1 VLRPRL
7 TAHDPF
13 RKSAKKDML
22 LDCRQCFHISIWAVS
37 CRILISMANMQR
49 REFITL
55 FCGLVAWPCV
65 VLAQARRTRPRI
77 GWLKAAPQDSPP
89 TIYIRS
95 FLEGMRELGYTEG
108 QDFEM
113 VYRSYEGRADRVPG
127 AALELVRQNP
137 DIIIAPATLDAVA
150 LKQTTATIPI
160 IVPALA
166 EKAATNLKAELLIAD
181 VRTKDD
187 VGPAYEMFAMKHAE
201 VVVVEQSTLLV
212 NTSQH
217 IAEIPAANKMPTI
230 YGYRQ
235 HVEAGG
241 LISYGVNLIW
251 CFHRAAYFVDRILKG
266 ARPSDLP
273 VEFPTNLEL
282 VINLQAAKALGL
294 TVSPILLAR
303 ADKLI
308 E

>member
-1 VLRPRL
+1 MGRLWPEGEVNTRRL
-7 TAHDPF
+7 TGCKRTRCAQAETYCSYPF

-217 IAEIPAANKMPTI
+217 IAEIAAANKMPTI

-241 LISYGVNLIW
+241 LIS
-251 CFHRAAYFVDRILKG
+251 
-266 ARPSDLP
+266 
-273 VEFPTNLEL
+273 
-282 VINLQAAKALGL
+282 Q
-294 TVSPILLAR
+294 
-303 ADKLI
+303 
-308 E
+308 